1 MGARLM
7 RVIKGIKK
15 WGLLLV
21 IILLAGCSNDNT
33 ELTPEEAA
41 QDVIDLL
48 RADKYQTVYDDWF
61 DGDLQHSLAQNELK
75 RDWELLIETSGE
87 FVEVRSLQ
95 SDKRG
100 EDLNIIEATIEYT
113 NVIFDVRMIFN
124 AKQQLVGFSMSD
136 GEANVSLPDSIV
148 EEEIV
153 VGEGTDYGLG
163 GTLTL
168 PKGNQEKLPAV
179 VLVQGSGPSDRDE
192 SVFAYKPFRDIA
204 WNLAEQGIA
213 VIRYDKRTFTHG
225 EKLADKIGSKLTVC
239 EETVEDAILA
249 TELLKN
255 DNRID
260 EGNVYLIGHSLGG
273 MLAPRIDAQGGD
285 FAGLIILA
293 GSPRSL
299 WEIVYDQNKQAIENE
314 IEDEAVKK
322 EQVALVEKEYE
333 KAQKLQDM
341 IDEEAQGLTVFGMP
355 GYYLKEMEQYDVAS
369 IVRELEKPLLIMQG
383 EDDFQVYYEKDFK
396 VWQELLK
403 DSENVTLIS
412 YPNLNHFFINY
423 EGPNKGTV
431 AEYETPNQV
440 DTKAIEDIAQWILE
454 QKN

>member
-1 MGARLM
+1 M
-7 RVIKGIKK
+7 RVMKDMKK
-15 WGLLLV
+15 WGLLIV
-21 IILLAGCSNDNT
+21 MILSAGCTNDNT

-41 QDVIDLL
+41 QNVIDLL
-48 RADKYQTVYDDWF
+48 RTEKYQTVYDEWF
-61 DGDLQHSLAQNELK
+61 NEDLQNSLAKNELK
-75 RDWELLIETSGE
+75 RDWELLIEDSGE
-87 FVEVRSLQ
+87 FVEVNFLQ

-100 EDLNIIEATIEYT
+100 EGLNIIEATIEYT
-113 NVIFDVRMIFN
+113 NVLFDIRMIFN
-124 AKQQLVGFSMSD
+124 EKLHLVGFSLSD

-153 VGEGTDYGLG
+153 VGEGTEYELG

-168 PKGNQEKLPAV
+168 PEGNQGKLPAV

-192 SVFAYKPFRDIA
+192 SVFAYKPFHDIA
-204 WNLAEQGIA
+204 WNLAKQGVA

-225 EKLADKIGSKLTVC
+225 EKLAEKVGSELTVY
-239 EETVEDAILA
+239 EETVEDAISA
-249 TELLKN
+249 AELVKS
-255 DNRID
+255 DHRID
-260 EGNVYLIGHSLGG
+260 EDNVYLIGHSLGG

-322 EQVALVEKEYE
+322 EQVALVEKEYK

-341 IDEEAQGLTVFGMP
+341 TDEEAQELTVFGMP

-396 VWQELLK
+396 VWQELLQ
-403 DSENVTLIS
+403 DSENATLIS
-412 YPNLNHFFINY
+412 YPNLNHFFIKY
-423 EGPNKGTV
+423 EGPNKGTI